1 MIRLQIGGDWHWL
14 IYSIV
19 GFGNLSQ
26 ASALLCIS
34 AGSKGSMPSIPMFQ
48 RWKKTKALPV
58 LLLADPV
65 EELLLP

>member
-1 MIRLQIGGDWHWL
+1 MIRLQIVGDWHCL

-34 AGSKGSMPSIPMFQ
+34 AGSKGSIRHVPEMENNKSTACTST
-48 RWKKTKALPV
+48 R
-58 LLLADPV
+58 
-65 EELLLP
+65 

>member
-26 ASALLCIS
+26 HCYALVREARGQFPCS
-34 AGSKGSMPSIPMFQ
+34 RDG
-48 RWKKTKALPV
+48 KKPKALP
-58 LLLADPV
+58 LADPL

>member
-1 MIRLQIGGDWHWL
+1 MIRLQIGADWHWL

-34 AGSKGSMPSIPMFQ
+34 AGSKGSTPHVPEMEENKS
-48 RWKKTKALPV
+48 TPV